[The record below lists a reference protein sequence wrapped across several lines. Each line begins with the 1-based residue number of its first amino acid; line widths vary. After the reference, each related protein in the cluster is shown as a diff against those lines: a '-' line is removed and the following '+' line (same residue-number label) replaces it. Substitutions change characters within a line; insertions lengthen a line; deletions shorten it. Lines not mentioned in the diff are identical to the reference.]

1 LDVVVLISEQN
12 RKGAFLPKR
21 IIVAVTG
28 ASGSIYGYRLLQ
40 KIKRR
45 KEAEIHLILSR
56 AAERTSKI
64 ELNLLAADW
73 KQLSDFSYAVEDIGC
88 RLASGSF
95 SVDGMIITPCSIH
108 TLSAIASGISSNLIV
123 RAADVCL
130 KERRRLVLAVRETP
144 FHLGHLRS
152 MLAATEMGAIVA
164 PPIPAFYHKPQT
176 ILDVVDHSVDRILD
190 LIGLPDP
197 DAHRWDD
204 IADAED

>member
-1 LDVVVLISEQN
+1 LGVAVPISEQN

-21 IIVAVTG
+21 IIVAATG

-40 KIKRR
+40 KLKRR
-45 KEAEIHLILSR
+45 TEVEIHLILSR

-64 ELNLLAADW
+64 ELNLLASEW
-73 KQLSDFSYAVEDIGC
+73 KQLSDFSYPIEDIGC
-88 RLASGSF
+88 RLASGSY
-95 SVDGMIITPCSIH
+95 SADSMVIIPCSIH

-130 KERRRLVLAVRETP
+130 KERRRLILCVRETP

-152 MLAATEMGAIVA
+152 MLAATEMGAIIA

-176 ILDVVDHSVDRILD
+176 ILDVVDHSVNRILD
-190 LIGLPDP
+190 LLGLPDP
-197 DAHRWDD
+197 DALRWDD
-204 IADAED
+204 SADAEE